1 MYRVLA
7 LRCWYTA
14 PHIMHVFFLLFFVL
28 CGNCEKNS
36 WSVGRIN
43 HLNCNQLFSHLLTV
57 LQYILQIFVFKW
69 SNMVD
74 ILGAV
79 CICSLDLIGAFHTS
93 LPYRSM
99 RAHHGTTFLCT
110 PHFRTARRGQN
121 HEPSCCVEAC
131 ITASQVSSKH
141 SIFNQSDQSAYTTQK
156 MIPKLLVSS
165 VSSLCYVNVLSV
177 DMIWLLCVSHWFGLT
192 LAASFVSWFTLN
204 KL

>member
-1 MYRVLA
+1 MISRSHQPSELQPTVFSPSHSLTVHFA
-7 LRCWYTA
+7 NLRFQVVEY
-14 PHIMHVFFLLFFVL
+14 
-28 CGNCEKNS
+28 
-36 WSVGRIN
+36 GRYFRCSLHMLIGS
-43 HLNCNQLFSHLLTV
+43 HWCLSHLRT
-57 LQYILQIFVFKW
+57 
-69 SNMVD
+69 
-74 ILGAV
+74 
-79 CICSLDLIGAFHTS
+79 
-93 LPYRSM
+93 LPYRSMCM

-121 HEPSCCVEAC
+121 HEPSCCIVEAC
-131 ITASQVSSKH
+131 ITVSQVSSKH
-141 SIFNQSDQSAYTTQK
+141 SIFNQSAYTTQK